1 MTDLLRRDLPSRGG
15 PSGDLPGRDLPSPAA
30 ARLARP
36 RWLEPRL
43 LAGLLLVLLS
53 IVVGARVFAAADE
66 RVRVWSVTHD
76 LGADSRLTDD
86 DLAVRAVRL
95 DDLAGRYVG
104 AEQDPRG
111 RVLTHPV
118 SRGEL
123 LPVAAVARTSARPE
137 RRVVVE
143 VDRLGAGGLTKGRV
157 VDVYA
162 VRDPTSAVTSSGAG
176 SATGGDGSGPGGS
189 AGTDGRPQLVLSGV
203 TVAEDVRAGDGG
215 FASSGAKAGVPLLVA
230 VDDVSA
236 LIDAMAH
243 GDVYVVQVPASGTP

>member
-1 MTDLLRRDLPSRGG
+1 MTDLLRRDVPGRGVPG
-15 PSGDLPGRDLPSPAA
+15 ADLPGRDLPSPAA
-30 ARLARP
+30 ARLVRP
-36 RWLEPRL
+36 RWLDPRL
-43 LAGLLLVLLS
+43 LVGLLLVLLS
-53 IVVGARVFAAADE
+53 IVIGARVFAAADE

-76 LGADSRLTDD
+76 MGADSRLTDD

-95 DDLAGRYVG
+95 DDVAGRYVG

-111 RVLTHPV
+111 RVLTRAV

-123 LPVAAVARTSARPE
+123 LPVAAVARTSARAE

-162 VRDPTSAVTSSGAG
+162 VRDPASGGTTSTGSDAPAAG
-176 SATGGDGSGPGGS
+176 K
-189 AGTDGRPQLVLSGV
+189 PQLVLSGV
-203 TVAEDVRAGDGG
+203 TVAEDVRSGDGG

-243 GDVYVVQVPASGTP
+243 GDVYVVQVPASGAP